1 MRVWGTGKETE
12 LEAGDELSFS
22 AQEAPPAE
30 SASPPQPAVRREP
43 VHATSVSALLERA
56 DAERGAGDLAA
67 AAATLREVVTRNPT
81 DPRTPLGWFT
91 LGKVE
96 RTRARAVVAAR
107 AFRTSFWLA
116 PDGPLAED
124 ALAEEAAAWAAAN
137 DTAEVREAVERYLR
151 RFPNGTHATRVRH
164 LLE

>member
-1 MRVWGTGKETE
+1 VG
-12 LEAGDELSFS
+12 
-22 AQEAPPAE
+22 
-30 SASPPQPAVRREP
+30 
-43 VHATSVSALLERA
+43 ALLERA
-56 DAERGAGDLAA
+56 DAERTAGDLAA
-67 AAATLREVVTRNPT
+67 AAATLREVVTRHPK
-81 DPRTPLGWFT
+81 DPRAALGWFT

-96 RTRARAVVAAR
+96 RTRARPVVAAR

-137 DTAEVREAVERYLR
+137 DSAEMRETVEKYLR
-151 RFPNGTHATRVRH
+151 RFPNGTHAARVRH